1 VQVRR
6 IKQLEQ
12 SRGAVA
18 ELTARRAAVAEARAD
33 KDELRAALKVMK
45 EEVDL
50 LRLQVRGGT
59 PRLCCVGRCRR
70 RSLFSSH
77 QSRPESM
84 YPSPARIHVS
94 AGGPVGPL
102 DRSAH

>member
-1 VQVRR
+1 MRK
-6 IKQLEQ
+6 IKTLEM

-50 LRLQVRGGT
+50 LRLQVRACGA
-59 PRLCCVGRCRR
+59 CVGGVHLLAPTGPYSSASCSCGVQPATLPC
-70 RSLFSSH
+70 SLQH
-77 QSRPESM
+77 ALVLE
-84 YPSPARIHVS
+84 ARNEELLP
-94 AGGPVGPL
+94 GP
-102 DRSAH
+102 

>member
-1 VQVRR
+1 MQVRR
-6 IKQLEQ
+6 IKQLQQ

-50 LRLQVRGGT
+50 LRLQVRAGS
-59 PRLCCVGRCRR
+59 CVGRCRR
-70 RSLFSSH
+70 RAATLGRLFSS
-77 QSRPESM
+77 QCRRPTQM
-84 YPSPARIHVS
+84 HVS
-94 AGGPVGPL
+94 VGSAMGPL
-102 DRSAH
+102 DRSVH

>member
-50 LRLQVRGGT
+50 LRLQVRGGW
-59 PRLCCVGRCRR
+59 CVGRCRGRDATLGRKCPPQR
-70 RSLFSSH
+70 R
-77 QSRPESM
+77 RP
-84 YPSPARIHVS
+84 AKIHVA
-94 AGGPVGPL
+94 AGCSWGAL
-102 DRSAH
+102 DGCMH